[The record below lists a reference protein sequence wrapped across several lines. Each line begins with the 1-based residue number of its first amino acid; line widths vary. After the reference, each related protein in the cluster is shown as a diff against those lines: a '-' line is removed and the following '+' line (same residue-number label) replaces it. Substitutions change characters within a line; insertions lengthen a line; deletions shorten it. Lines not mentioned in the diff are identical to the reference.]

1 MSFLDLENEYRN
13 MGYKIIA
20 GIDEAGR
27 GPLAGPVVAAA
38 VVLPCDY
45 VFDGINDSKKLT
57 PSKRDSLFDVIQRD
71 AVSIGVG
78 TCSVEEIDEINILNA
93 THKAMNKALENMTLN
108 VSVNFALVDG
118 LPVKNLVVPHMAVV
132 KGDSKIISVAA
143 ASIIAKVTRD
153 KIMIKLHEEFPEY
166 NFAKHMG
173 YGTKEHIEAIKKY
186 GISKCHRLSFEPIK
200 SMVKNDLHEKKEEKQ
215 WTLLDLY

>member
-13 MGYKIIA
+13 MGYDVIA

-27 GPLAGPVVAAA
+27 GPLAGPVVASAL
-38 VVLPCDY
+38 VLPCDY

-57 PSKRDSLFDVIQRD
+57 PSKRASLFDVIKRD
-71 AVSIGVG
+71 AISIGIG
-78 TCSVEEIDEINILNA
+78 ICSVEEIDEMNILNA
-93 THKAMNKALENMTLN
+93 THRAMNKALKDMN
-108 VSVNFALVDG
+108 VDFALVDG

-153 KIMIKLHEEFPEY
+153 KIMIKLHEEFPKY

-215 WTLLDLY
+215 WTLLDLN